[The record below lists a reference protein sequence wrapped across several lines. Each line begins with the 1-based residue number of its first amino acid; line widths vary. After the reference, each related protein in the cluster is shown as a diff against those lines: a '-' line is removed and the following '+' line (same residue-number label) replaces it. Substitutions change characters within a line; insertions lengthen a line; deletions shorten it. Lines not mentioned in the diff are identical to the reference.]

1 MKTIESFPFLIDDIF
16 GDLEA
21 ASRIT
26 IECGPVDENNHAI
39 HDNLRVTMVNGMDTD
54 YHFFHFMKH
63 LKADAMEKF
72 RGTLPQVVPTD
83 GEIFIDCALR
93 RMRKI
98 GLSVA
103 VTRLASAPEHQ
114 GQNVQW
120 TMRSLICKYKD
131 NATLNPEIISEAL
144 TITRR
149 FAWIY
154 YLVMGKLEE
163 RINSC
168 AGVNLT
174 IMVSSA
180 VQYKASQAKKFRLSC
195 TVDFIG
201 AMLRVLCD
209 RNLMEDPNVDELCRR
224 IAGAVYTHKQDV
236 LSPKSMRHWFDYPT
250 PEALEKVLA
259 ETLLV
264 EKYII
269 KFIERQR
276 R

>member
-26 IECGPVDENNHAI
+26 IDCGLVNENNHAI
-39 HDNLRVTMVNGMDTD
+39 HDNLRVITVNGMDTD

-63 LKADAMEKF
+63 LKADVMEKF
-72 RGTLPQVVPTD
+72 RGALPQTVPSD

-103 VTRLASAPEHQ
+103 VTRSATANEHE
-114 GQNVQW
+114 GKTVQW
-120 TMRSLICKYKD
+120 AVRSLICRY
-131 NATLNPEIISEAL
+131 NGNSTLDLEIIAEVL
-144 TITRR
+144 QITRR
-149 FAWIY
+149 HAWIY
-154 YLVMGKLEE
+154 YLVMRRLED
-163 RINSC
+163 RSNSC

-174 IMVSSA
+174 ILVNSVA
-180 VQYKASQAKKFRLSC
+180 LQKDSQAKKFRAGC

-209 RNLMEDPNVDELCRR
+209 RNLLEEPNVDELCRK
-224 IAGAVYTHKQDV
+224 IAGSVYTHRQNV
-236 LSPKSMRHWFDYPT
+236 VSPKGLRNCFDNPK
-250 PEALEKVLA
+250 PEALEKVLS
-259 ETLLV
+259 EIQLI

-269 KFIERQR
+269 KFIDRQR